1 MTLKQQ
7 IRKFFYQRIMA
18 SMVTNAADYEEKVNK
33 RIYYRFKVY
42 EQAIINRYKPDQTE
56 DEINASASAA
66 IEARAE
72 LYDDM
77 REYLLVDLTNTDE
90 NLPTRPAHYEVKEI
104 TLTNGDEVTT
114 TQQLVKVT
122 SSEIPKLNYP
132 LPFWQGLTREQI
144 KERFYNALKP

>member
-18 SMVTNAADYEEKVNK
+18 HMVANAAEYEEKVHK

-56 DEINASASAA
+56 EEINAASAVA

-77 REYLLVDLTNTDE
+77 REYLLVDLTNMDE
-90 NLPTRPAHYEVKEI
+90 DLPTRPAHSPALHPV
-104 TLTNGDEVTT
+104 LAAPDA
-114 TQQLVKVT
+114 LVRVRQSHK
-122 SSEIPKLNYP
+122 
-132 LPFWQGLTREQI
+132 
-144 KERFYNALKP
+144 